1 MATNEPVMMTGSVVM
16 NREVAAGQFLTSI
29 KVAAAFPAPVPGQFV
44 MLKAAPGFDPLLG
57 RPFSIHGFAGGADH
71 AVVEIFYRVV
81 GKGTGL
87 LASLLP
93 GAMVSVVG
101 PLGQGFRIPAERKNV
116 VIIAGGMG
124 IAPLA
129 FLARHLNLTR
139 QAASRGE
146 TGRRIV
152 CYTGAATRECLAGL
166 EKMKVCCE
174 DVRISTDDGSGG
186 FHGHV
191 IDLFRRD
198 LAFYD
203 PDDTA
208 LYACGPVPMLRELA
222 KIMEGNDIFCQV
234 SLEERMACGLGACL
248 GCAVAVKG
256 GKGAYQRACQDG
268 PVFNIRDVVW
278 RC

>member
-1 MATNEPVMMTGSVVM
+1 MAVTEPVMMTGRVAT

-29 KVAAAFPAPVPGQFV
+29 KVAATFPAPVPGQFV

-57 RPFSIHGFAGGADH
+57 RPFSIHSFARGADQ
-71 AVVEIFYRVV
+71 AVLEIFYRVV

-93 GAMVSVVG
+93 EAMVNIVG
-101 PLGQGFRIPAERKNV
+101 PLGQGFRILAERKNV

-124 IAPLA
+124 VAPLA

-139 QAASRGE
+139 QAENRGGE
-146 TGRRIV
+146 DRLVI
-152 CYTGAATRECLAGL
+152 CYAGAATLACLAGL
-166 EKMKVCCE
+166 ETLKACCA

-186 FHGHV
+186 FHGNV

-198 LAFYD
+198 LPSYN

-208 LYACGPVPMLRELA
+208 LYACGPVPMLRGLA
-222 KIMEGNDIFCQV
+222 EIMGGSDIFCQV

-248 GCAVAVKG
+248 GCAVAVQG
-256 GKGAYQRACQDG
+256 GKRAYQRACQDG